1 MSGAL
6 EQQIGNPGE
15 RRRHDDERTLML
27 RDQGRRLLN
36 LVRRGERSAAELPDF
51 ERDA

>member
-6 EQQIGNPGE
+6 EQQIRNPGKCG
-15 RRRHDDERTLML
+15 RNDDERALML
-27 RDQGRRLLN
+27 RDERRRFLD
-36 LVRRGERSAAELPDF
+36 LVCRCERSAAELPDF